1 MPYFKP
7 FKVIIIGFDGV
18 LGSALTGALDLF
30 SFTDNNQLTDSFL
43 ISSKSNELEFES
55 IGNNTLLGNGNCINF
70 LKFIESSTVDLIL
83 TDPPYNLGKFMKGR
97 GTNMGKMRNNHFAY
111 SGWDDLDFENWC
123 MQMDVF
129 LKECHRI
136 LKKKGNLLI
145 FMSIIKVT

>member
-30 SFTDNNQLTDSFL
+30 SFTENNQLTDSFL

-70 LKFIESSTVDLIL
+70 LKV
-83 TDPPYNLGKFMKGR
+83 N
-97 GTNMGKMRNNHFAY
+97 
-111 SGWDDLDFENWC
+111 
-123 MQMDVF
+123 
-129 LKECHRI
+129 
-136 LKKKGNLLI
+136 
-145 FMSIIKVT
+145 MSI